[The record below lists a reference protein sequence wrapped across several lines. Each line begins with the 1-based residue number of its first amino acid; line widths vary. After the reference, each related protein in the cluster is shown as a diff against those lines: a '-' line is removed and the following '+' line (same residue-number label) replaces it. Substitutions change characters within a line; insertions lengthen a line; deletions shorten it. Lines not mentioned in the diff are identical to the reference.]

1 MGYIIM
7 PKIPIRGILKR
18 NIEVLSM
25 AVKDNEKNSVNEA
38 EQKKSCCCAANVKTA
53 DALQDMDA
61 VQDDVCCC
69 SGKHKIRSPKEKRDL
84 MNRLKRIE
92 GQVRGLQ
99 NMLERDVYCPD
110 ILVQA
115 SAVNAALNSFSR
127 VLLTSHIRT
136 CVADNIREGNDEVID
151 ELAATLQKMMK

>member
-1 MGYIIM
+1 MS
-7 PKIPIRGILKR
+7 KIPTGGIMKR

-25 AVKDNEKNSVNEA
+25 MENDNEKNNINADEKA
-38 EQKKSCCCAANVKTA
+38 KKCCCAADAEDA
-53 DALQDMDA
+53 DQSS
-61 VQDDVCCC
+61 VQEDDTCCC
-69 SGKHKIRSPKEKRDL
+69 SGKHKLRSPKEKRDL

-99 NMLERDVYCPD
+99 NMLERDAYCPD

>member
-1 MGYIIM
+1 M
-7 PKIPIRGILKR
+7 PKIPDGGILKR

-25 AVKDNEKNSVNEA
+25 TGNDNEKNNINDA
-38 EQKKSCCCAANVKTA
+38 EQARGCCCEEISENAA
-53 DALQDMDA
+53 DAAQASGHDDM
-61 VQDDVCCC
+61 CCC
-69 SGKHKIRSPKEKRDL
+69 SGKHKLRSPKEKRDL

-99 NMLERDVYCPD
+99 NMLERDAYCPD

>member
-1 MGYIIM
+1 M

-25 AVKDNEKNSVNEA
+25 AVKDNEKNTVNEA
-38 EQKKSCCCAANVKTA
+38 EQKKSCCCAADMKTA
-53 DALQDMDA
+53 DALQDVDA
-61 VQDDVCCC
+61 VQDDVCC

-99 NMLERDVYCPD
+99 NMLERDAYCPD